1 MNRFTTIIAAA
12 LLATTGVSVA
22 QAKELRLATT
32 APEKSPWGAWLG
44 GVATKVSELTNGDL
58 TLSIFY
64 GGQLGDEQASMNLL
78 TRGRVDIAGL
88 STSAVGLL
96 EPGVEAIHMPF
107 AWDSDAQFDCA
118 VDNHLLPM
126 INEMLDG
133 KGAVVVGS
141 VEIPPFVMFSRE
153 GIEQPGDLK
162 DLNMRAVPTRVSV
175 GYLNAMGAHA
185 VPLGNSD
192 MVSSLQTGAVDG
204 ADTSGLFGIALGL
217 HKMAPNITLTKH
229 SRQVGTLLV
238 SETVWA
244 DLSESERAAL
254 AEATSDRASLRA
266 GVRGAENFMIANAA
280 KEGTNI
286 IELDDATRAA
296 WKEAVAVSYDALLAE
311 IGGRAPEVWET
322 MQAAKAACGN

>member
-141 VEIPPFVMFSRE
+141 IEIPPFVMFSRE

-229 SRQVGTLLV
+229 SRLVGTLLV

-266 GVRGAENFMIANAA
+266 GVRGAENFMIDNAA
-280 KEGTNI
+280 KEGTKVI
-286 IELDDATRAA
+286 ALDDATRGA
-296 WKEAVAVSYDALLAE
+296 WKEAAAASYDALLAE

-322 MQAAKAACGN
+322 MQAAKSACGN

>member
-141 VEIPPFVMFSRE
+141 IEIPPFVMFSRE

-229 SRQVGTLLV
+229 SRLVGTLLV

-266 GVRGAENFMIANAA
+266 GVRGAENFMIDNAA
-280 KEGTNI
+280 KEGTKVI
-286 IELDDATRAA
+286 ALDDATRGA
-296 WKEAVAVSYDALLAE
+296 WKEAAAASYDALLAE